1 MISRLVQAAIC
12 TWLFSLLHLHWAD
25 LPWPMFY
32 LQRPLLLYE
41 IGPVGPPILR
51 RIAYLTFGVSVWG
64 VVGRRRLNAPYILVP
79 TSPQ

>member
-1 MISRLVQAAIC
+1 
-12 TWLFSLLHLHWAD
+12 
-25 LPWPMFY
+25 MFY
-32 LQRPLLLYE
+32 LQHPLLLYE

-51 RIAYLTFGVSVWG
+51 RIAYLKFGVSVWG